1 MRIAIVEGFPLY
13 VPKNAWWSFY
23 NSPYPAHRLG
33 TAVDVYF
40 PDEAL
45 FPFEEGRVVAT
56 RRVRT
61 PGYVPVRED
70 YLTIVKVDGFCLK
83 VLHVKP
89 KVVEGEHLTLGDP
102 LGEMVVSG
110 FFSPWSDRHA
120 HFELRPCHDA
130 YRARGAF
137 LIHPILLEL
146 VPSLRGDELE
156 VVECTEN
163 YCWAR
168 PLKTEGR
175 SLTPLTSG
183 GFSIEGGLPHYRYG
197 ALFGGV
203 DNVKLFGLELSV
215 GERLSNGV
223 SIFDANFRVLAN
235 GKEIRGVGVYCN
247 NSLFKLVGRFE
258 EGEAV
263 KLTFVRP

>member
-1 MRIAIVEGFPLY
+1 MRIAIVEELALD
-13 VPKNAWWSFY
+13 VPKDAWWSFY

-70 YLTIVKVDGFCLK
+70 YLTIIKVEGFCLK

-89 KVVEGEHLTLGDP
+89 AVGEGERLVLGDS
-102 LGEMVVSG
+102 LGKMVVSG
-110 FFSPWSDRHA
+110 FFSSWSDRHA

-137 LIHPILLEL
+137 LMHPLSLKL
-146 VPSLRGDELE
+146 VLSLRGNELE

-168 PLKTEGR
+168 PLKTAG
-175 SLTPLTSG
+175 SSITPLASE

-197 ALFGGV
+197 ALFGDGE
-203 DNVKLFGLELSV
+203 NVRLFGLEIPV

-223 SIFDANFRVLAN
+223 SIFDANFKVLAN

-247 NSLFKLVGRFE
+247 NPLFKLVGRFE

-263 KLTFVRP
+263 KLTFTGP

>member
-1 MRIAIVEGFPLY
+1 MKVATVKGFSFN
-13 VPKNAWWSFY
+13 VPKRSWWSFY

-137 LIHPILLEL
+137 LMSPILLEL

-168 PLKTEGR
+168 PLKTGGR
-175 SLTPLTSG
+175 SLTPLTSE
-183 GFSIEGGLPHYRYG
+183 GFPIEGGLPHYRYG
-197 ALFGGV
+197 ALFGEKEGV
-203 DNVKLFGLELSV
+203 ELFGLGLSV

-247 NSLFKLVGRFE
+247 NPLFKLVGRFE